1 MPAPVAPSNSRRHVS
16 RRATAAALTLATTG
30 GLLALPAGTA
40 SAAPSKAPASCG
52 ASSTHTVTNGES
64 WFVIAKSVGV
74 TMGSLVKSN
83 SLTIDDVIWPGQ
95 VLCLPAE
102 AVVPAVPAAPAAAPT
117 PAPATTPAGA
127 GTCASSYGVV
137 KGDSWFGI
145 AKTVGVKPAAL
156 TAANG
161 TTFVRVLQVGDQLC
175 LPEGATPPAAPAPA
189 APVVDTACA
198 STYVV
203 RSGDSWYGLAQ
214 RAGTSARSLT
224 KANDT
229 TLERALHPGDELCV
243 PAGASLVDPVNGTGF
258 VTLTALP
265 LQGPCGYGD
274 TWGDARGTGRTHEG
288 LDMFAASGQYVY
300 AVADGVLTRRA
311 WDQPGL
317 RAGNAWWLRAADGSA
332 SFFYAHLSAFAPD
345 LEVGSKVRAGQIIG
359 FVGQTGNALGPHLH
373 FEIHPGGG
381 RAINPYQSVKAAGG
395 CKSGAGYEQPGG
407 WVPEGK

>member
-1 MPAPVAPSNSRRHVS
+1 MPAHVAPSSPRRS
-16 RRATAAALTLATTG
+16 IIRSATAAALTLATTG
-30 GLLALPAGTA
+30 GLIALSSGTA
-40 SAAPSKAPASCG
+40 SAAPSTAPASCG
-52 ASSTHTVTNGES
+52 EAPTHTVTNGES

-83 SLTIDDVIWPGQ
+83 SLTVADVIWPGQ

-102 AVVPAVPAAPAAAPT
+102 AVVPVATPT
-117 PAPATTPAGA
+117 PDPATTPVAA
-127 GTCASSYGVV
+127 DPCASSYTVA

-145 AKTVGVKPAAL
+145 AKTVNVKPAAL
-156 TAANG
+156 TKANG

-175 LPEGATPPAAPAPA
+175 LPEGATPPAATPVAPA
-189 APVVDTACA
+189 ADASCA
-198 STYVV
+198 SKYVV
-203 RSGDSWYGLAQ
+203 RSGDSWFGLAS
-214 RAGTSARSLT
+214 RAGTSARSLAN
-224 KANDT
+224 ANDT
-229 TLERALHPGDELCV
+229 TLDGALHPGDELCL

-274 TWGDARGTGRTHEG
+274 TWGDARGAGRTHEG
-288 LDMFAASGQYVY
+288 IDIFAATGQYVY

-317 RAGNAWWLRAADGSA
+317 RAGNAWWLRTADGSA

-345 LEVGSKVRAGQIIG
+345 LEVGSKVKAGQIIG

-381 RAINPYQSVKAAGG
+381 RAINPYESVKAAGG
-395 CKSGAGYEQPGG
+395 CKTGAGYEQPGG
-407 WVPEGK
+407 WIPE